1 MGACQQNRAGWG
13 GISKVYDS
21 LNRLL
26 SKTPDPTLNEPTE
39 SFTYTL
45 SRDLNLSRAS
55 MQFSADQGFS
65 NHQRNHLV
73 GISDATTAWQKEV
86 GLARSEGVEAVV
98 LFALDQLCL
107 IGYPCPLTESTRRST
122 FQG

>member
-1 MGACQQNRAGWG
+1 VNHTALNRAVNFPQAHW
-13 GISKVYDS
+13 
-21 LNRLL
+21 
-26 SKTPDPTLNEPTE
+26 TAETLDCLKTE
-39 SFTYTL
+39 SFSYTL

-55 MQFSADQGFS
+55 MQFSVDQGFP

-107 IGYPCPLTESTRRST
+107 IGYPCPLPESTRRST